1 MEYTELTKHKIQ
13 LYYAALYLFDHGY
26 SHPQVVKALSEFYEQ
41 DIVLPVTDQAMVDL
55 WRTIFNRVQEL
66 TALGYNVELIRQD
79 VSGLLDDP
87 EILHY
92 IINRWYSVQTFYIDQ
107 ELESQT
113 NLTEGSKYFI
123 LSLIGTVAVF
133 YFKASIYHRVIWTF
147 VTVASLGMYLFGLY
161 QKRLAKKVR
170 RILDTDYTAIKGPF

>member
-1 MEYTELTKHKIQ
+1 M
-13 LYYAALYLFDHGY
+13 
-26 SHPQVVKALSEFYEQ
+26 VKALSEFYEQ

-66 TALGYNVELIRQD
+66 TALGYNVEMIRQD

-92 IINRWYSVQTFYIDQ
+92 IINRWYSVQTFYIDH

-147 VTVASLGMYLFGLY
+147 VTVAPLGMYLFGLY